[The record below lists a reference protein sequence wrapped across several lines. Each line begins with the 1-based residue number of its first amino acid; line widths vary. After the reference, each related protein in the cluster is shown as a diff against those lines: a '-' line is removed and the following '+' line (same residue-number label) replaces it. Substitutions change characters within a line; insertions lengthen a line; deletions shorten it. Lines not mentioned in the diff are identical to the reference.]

1 MSSFANFLSNLF
13 GRAKA
18 EAVKSENY
26 RPENSEVLEIER
38 VAIQTAVRLIAVV
51 VAQCDFRTFVEGE
64 EKKDEEY
71 YLWNYE
77 PNRNQNSTQFLSELI
92 ETLVYNN
99 EALIVEKYGQ
109 LFVADSYGMT
119 ENGTRETM
127 FEGIQVGNENLGN
140 RRAREVIYLKLSNT
154 NIRPLLSNVC
164 RQYEDI
170 MTKAKESYEKANA
183 EKGILNIDASKK
195 GKIGYDEI
203 KTDLLDKRFKAF
215 FSNKNSVLPLYDGF
229 SYTPHTH
236 AVRNVSE
243 INDIKSMTDEV
254 YNRVGQAF
262 GIPPSLLR
270 GQVEQ
275 TEDNTDNFMLFAIHP
290 ITNML
295 QEEITR
301 KRCGRDGID
310 KGYYIVVDA
319 SNVEIGGIF
328 KAAEKI
334 DKLIGCGVYSIDEVR
349 GKIGEP
355 LLGTEEAQRHYVTKN
370 YEQIGVEEKKK

>member
-1 MSSFANFLSNLF
+1 MSSFAFFLSNLF

-18 EAVKSENY
+18 EAVKSEDY
-26 RPENSEVLEIER
+26 RSDAGEVLEIER

-51 VAQCDFRTFVEGE
+51 VAQCDFRTFVDGE
-64 EKKDEEY
+64 EKKEAEY
-71 YLWNYE
+71 YLWNFE
-77 PNRNQNSTQFLSELI
+77 PNRNQNSTQFLSDLI

-99 EALIVEKYGQ
+99 EALVVEKCGQ

-119 ENGTRETM
+119 EAGTKENI
-127 FEGIQVGNENLGN
+127 FEGIRVGSEELGN

-170 MTKAKESYEKANA
+170 MAKAMASYEKANA

-195 GKIGYDEI
+195 GKIGFDEI
-203 KTDLLDKRFKAF
+203 RKDLLEKRFKTF
-215 FSNKNSVLPLYDGF
+215 FSSKSSVLPLYDGF
-229 SYTPHTH
+229 TYTPHTH

-243 INDIKSMTDEV
+243 INDIKSMTDEI

-275 TEDNTDNFMLFAIHP
+275 TQDNTDNFMIFAVRP

-301 KRCGRDGID
+301 KRYGKEGLIRES
-310 KGYYIVVDA
+310 YVVVDTA
-319 SNVEIGGIF
+319 NVEIGGIF

-334 DKLIGCGVYSIDEVR
+334 DKLIGCGIYSIDEVR

-355 LLGTEEAQRHYVTKN
+355 LLNTEEAQKHYVTKN
-370 YEQIGVEEKKK
+370 YGKIETEETEK